1 MTENQDVDLT
11 LENAARHDWLAA
23 AGRPDRSIVRGGYQR
38 LTDFR
43 ASASDPDAGLMPG
56 AFNKAH
62 LGYHTHYVVDGGKA
76 RIILGVLVTPS
87 SVMENQPMLDM
98 LWRARFRW
106 RLRPHQVTGDTTYGT
121 VENIVPIEDA
131 GIRAY
136 VPLADFTNRTPFYG
150 KDRFRYDTEQDVYWC
165 PEEHALRRH
174 AWHST
179 ERAFIYRAE
188 AATCNACPVKEACTT
203 GQQGRTL
210 RRSIFTDYLERVR
223 GYHATAAYEK
233 AINKRKVWVEPLFG
247 EAKQWHGLE
256 RFRLR
261 RLERVNSEALL
272 IAAGQ
277 NIKRLLAGRRFGPDP
292 ADENRIRAIL
302 TRNWS
307 SLRPFSI

>member
-1 MTENQDVDLT
+1 VALAEVHADGHN
-11 LENAARHDWLAA
+11 WLAA

-56 AFNKAH
+56 PFRTAH
-62 LGYHTHYVVDGGKA
+62 MGYHTHYVVDGGKA

-87 SVMENQPMLDM
+87 SVMENQPMLDL

-106 RLRPHQVTGDTTYGT
+106 RLRPRQVTGDTTYGT
-121 VENIVPIEDA
+121 IENIVPIEDA

-136 VPLADFTNRTPFYG
+136 VPLADFTHRTPYYG
-150 KDRFRYDTEQDVYWC
+150 KDRFHYDAEQDVYWC
-165 PEEHALRRH
+165 PEEHALQRY
-174 AWHST
+174 AWHKT

-210 RRSIFTDYLERVR
+210 RRSIFTDYLERVQ
-223 GYHATAAYEK
+223 GYHVTAAYEK

-247 EAKQWHGLE
+247 EAKQWHGLG

-261 RLERVNSEALL
+261 RLERVNIEALL

-277 NIKRLLAGRRFGPDP
+277 NIKRLLAGRRFGSDP
-292 ADENRIRAIL
+292 GDENRVGQVMAHL
-302 TRNWS
+302 TRS
-307 SLRPFSI
+307 TAPMFVS